1 MERLKANQFDE
12 QWALLTAGPK
22 DHFNTMT
29 ISWGGM
35 GTLWSKPVITV
46 YVKPC
51 RYTYEFMENNDY
63 FVVSFFGGQYK
74 KDLGILGSRSG
85 RDGDKL
91 SLTSLTPVEIEH
103 GMTYKEATQTIV
115 CRKIYEQDL
124 DKQKIPQEAI
134 DRYYSDEPVHK
145 MYVGE
150 VINIIEK

>member
-1 MERLKANQFDE
+1 MERLKANLFDE

-35 GTLWSKPVITV
+35 GTLWAKPVITL

-103 GMTYKEATQTIV
+103 GMTYKEATQTII